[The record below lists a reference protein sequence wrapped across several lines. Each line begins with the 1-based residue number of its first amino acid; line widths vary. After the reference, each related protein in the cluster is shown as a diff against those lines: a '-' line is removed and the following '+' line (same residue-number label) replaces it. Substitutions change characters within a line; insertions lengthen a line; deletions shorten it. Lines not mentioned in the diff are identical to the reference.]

1 MSTLRL
7 RILDVSGRRSCEVE
21 APDDVPINRII
32 LLMVEK
38 MDLPINSPDGQIMS
52 YKLHHRKSAS
62 QLIDDQTFFEA
73 GVSDGD
79 ELRLQPEITAGYF
92 DR

>member
-7 RILDVSGRRSCEVE
+7 RILDVSGRRSCDVE

-32 LLMVEK
+32 ILMVEK
-38 MDLPINSPDGQIMS
+38 MNLPINSPDGQIMS

-62 QLIDDQTFFEA
+62 QLIDEQTLFQA

-79 ELRLQPEITAGYF
+79 ELRLQPEITAGCQGG
-92 DR
+92 

>member
-1 MSTLRL
+1 MNTLRL

-38 MDLPINSPDGQIMS
+38 MGLPINSPDGQIMS
-52 YKLHHRKSAS
+52 YKLHHRKSAC
-62 QLIDDQTFFEA
+62 QLIDDQTLFEA

-79 ELRLQPEITAGYF
+79 DLRLQPEITAGYL
-92 DR
+92 DS

>member
-7 RILDVSGRRSCEVE
+7 RILDVSGRRSCDVE
-21 APDDVPINRII
+21 APDDAPINRII
-32 LLMVEK
+32 ILLVEK
-38 MDLPINSPDGQIMS
+38 MNLPINSPDGQIMS

-62 QLIDDQTFFEA
+62 QLIDEQTLFQA

-79 ELRLQPEITAGYF
+79 ELRLQPEITAGC
-92 DR
+92 RKG